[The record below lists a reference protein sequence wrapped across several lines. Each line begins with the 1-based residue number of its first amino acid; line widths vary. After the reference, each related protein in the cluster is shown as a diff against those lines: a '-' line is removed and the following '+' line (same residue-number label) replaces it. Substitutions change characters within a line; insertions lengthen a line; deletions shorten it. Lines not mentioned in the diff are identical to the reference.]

1 MNAKVK
7 VKVEVKVKVT
17 VKVKVNVNMK
27 VKQHLINANK
37 VVVKDTLPSLSIGI
51 FILQPKK
58 VKITVFIFC
67 APTSL
72 YWFNILLS
80 FLVFTNFST

>member
-1 MNAKVK
+1 MKVK
-7 VKVEVKVKVT
+7 VKVRKNVKPKVKERK
-17 VKVKVNVNMK
+17 KVKR
-27 VKQHLINANK
+27 HLINANK

-51 FILQPKK
+51 FILQPNK

-67 APTSL
+67 APSL
-72 YWFNILLS
+72 YLFKILLS